1 VTEAGRSLRRR
12 ILDGEALFGAFVG
25 LGSAAGTEIV
35 GRAGLDWA
43 IVDLEHG
50 AGSEADLLA
59 GLHALGTTPTAA
71 LVRPQSAERLRIGRA
86 LDLGADGIMVPRLET
101 PDEVREAVSYL
112 RFPPAGVRGVA
123 LMTRGAGLGEV
134 RHGDVAT
141 LNGDVVGIFQVESPL
156 AVRNARAIA
165 AIDGV
170 DVLFVG
176 PADLSHSLGIPGEF
190 DAPTFR
196 EALAEVV
203 EACRAAGK
211 SAGILLR
218 STAELAPYLDHGYRF
233 VGIGSDSGWLF
244 DGARAAVASAEPL
257 RRGPRAPA

>member
-1 VTEAGRSLRRR
+1 MTGTVRSIRQRVLAGETLV
-12 ILDGEALFGAFVG
+12 GAF
-25 LGSAAGTEIV
+25 LSLASAPAAEIV

-50 AGSEADLLA
+50 AGSEAELL
-59 GLHALGTTPTAA
+59 GQLHALAATPTAG

-86 LDLGADGIMVPRLET
+86 LDLGAAGIMIPRLET
-101 PDEVREAVSYL
+101 PDEVREAISHL

-123 LMTRGAGLGEV
+123 LLARGAGLGEV
-134 RHGDVAT
+134 SHGDVAS
-141 LNGDVVGIFQVESPL
+141 LNDEILGVFQVESPL

-176 PADLSHSLGIPGEF
+176 PADLSHSMGIPGRFE
-190 DAPTFR
+190 DAAFR
-196 EALAEVV
+196 AGLATVV
-203 EACRAAGK
+203 EACGAAGK

-218 STAELAPYLDHGYRF
+218 NTRELGNYLDLGFRF
-233 VGIGSDSGWLF
+233 VGLGSDAGWLL
-244 DGARAAVASAEPL
+244 DGARAAAVE
-257 RRGPRAPA
+257 GRATGA